1 MNRPS
6 VHRRQRGDDVQLSQ
20 FTFTRRIV
28 MRTILVSAITVAALL
43 GATVALAQ
51 QPPSGQPHDHS
62 QATPQL
68 AQPQTP
74 AAAPG
79 GAPMGGRHGAT
90 AGGGQG
96 GMMDGMPCHH
106 MMGGGMMPMMGAS
119 DPRTMSQMLQMRGEM
134 MRAMGEIMMKHGKA
148 MEGSPAK

>member
-1 MNRPS
+1 
-6 VHRRQRGDDVQLSQ
+6 
-20 FTFTRRIV
+20 
-28 MRTILVSAITVAALL
+28 MRTILVSAVIVAALL

-62 QATPQL
+62 QATPQP

-74 AAAPG
+74 PAAP
-79 GAPMGGRHGAT
+79 GAPMGGMHGT
-90 AGGGQG
+90 TTGGGPG
-96 GMMDGMPCHH
+96 GMMGGMPCHH
-106 MMGGGMMPMMGAS
+106 MMSGGMMPMMGAA

-148 MEGSPAK
+148 MEGAPTK